1 MSQRIL
7 RIRLLASKE
16 CIASAA
22 RKSPE
27 ARATQEAMQAAAII
41 HEIRR
46 MNVLITADDR
56 EQLVEVAKTIGF
68 SADNFMAIFNALAD
82 LKVKG
87 KRRKGQL
94 HHPHHHHHHR
104 HHHQHCHHH
113 HPHPVH
119 HHHHSHCHDKGQKYH
134 PQVLNFFVQD
144 DWTKMTAEDATAY
157 TVLEVIIQRP
167 TS

>member
-22 RKSPE
+22 CKSPE

-46 MNVLITADDR
+46 MNELITADDR
-56 EQLVEVAKTIGF
+56 EQLVELAKAIGF
-68 SADNFMAIFNALAD
+68 SAELFMPILDPLAG

-87 KRRKGQL
+87 KRRKGQT
-94 HHPHHHHHHR
+94 
-104 HHHQHCHHH
+104 
-113 HPHPVH
+113 
-119 HHHHSHCHDKGQKYH
+119 YH
-134 PQVLNFFVQD
+134 PQCINFFTVRRFLRPSRSSLRGSIGSAGS
-144 DWTKMTAEDATAY
+144 TCLSTA
-157 TVLEVIIQRP
+157 R
-167 TS
+167 SSSRR

>member
-68 SADNFMAIFNALAD
+68 SADNFMSIFNALAD

-87 KRRKGQL
+87 KRRKGQT
-94 HHPHHHHHHR
+94 HHP
-104 HHHQHCHHH
+104 QCI
-113 HPHPVH
+113 
-119 HHHHSHCHDKGQKYH
+119 
-134 PQVLNFFVQD
+134 NFF
-144 DWTKMTAEDATAY
+144 TMRRF
-157 TVLEVIIQRP
+157 LRP
-167 TS
+167 SRSSLRGSIGSAGSTCLSTTRSSSRR

>member
-16 CIASAA
+16 CVASAA
-22 RKSPE
+22 CISPE

-46 MNVLITADDR
+46 MNVVITPDDR
-56 EQLVEVAKTIGF
+56 EQLVEVAKTSGF

-113 HPHPVH
+113 HPHPFH
-119 HHHHSHCHDKGQKYH
+119 HHHHSHCHDKGQTYH
-134 PQVLNFFVQD
+134 PQFLNLFCPRRLD
-144 DWTKMTAEDATAY
+144 EDGGGGCDG
-157 TVLEVIIQRP
+157 
-167 TS
+167 

>member
-56 EQLVEVAKTIGF
+56 EQLVELATAIGF
-68 SADNFMAIFNALAD
+68 SEELFMPILDAFAA
-82 LKVKG
+82 LKVMG

-94 HHPHHHHHHR
+94 HHHHR
-104 HHHQHCHHH
+104 HHHQYFHH
-113 HPHPVH
+113 HPF
-119 HHHHSHCHDKGQKYH
+119 HHHSHYRYKGQTYH
-134 PQVLNFFVQD
+134 P
-144 DWTKMTAEDATAY
+144 
-157 TVLEVIIQRP
+157 
-167 TS
+167 